1 MILAARRSLLGML
14 FGLLACLLMVGGPAG
29 AAVETPV
36 PALTQ
41 RVTDLTGTLA
51 PAQRQALD
59 EELAALQA
67 RKGAQLAVLIVPTT
81 GAESIEQF
89 ATRVFEQWRLG
100 RGKID
105 DGVLFV
111 VAKDDRAMRIE
122 VGYGLEGAISDV
134 LAGRIIREQVIP
146 HFRQDDYAAGI
157 QAGVQALIALIDGE
171 SLPPPPPQES
181 QASSGGSLWENLL
194 DVGLFLLVVLVAAPP
209 LVGGLFA
216 GVASAFVSGSL
227 LVGLGA
233 GVGVAALSWILG
245 LTGLK
250 RALRNRRGGGG
261 GGRGGGGFGG
271 GFGGGRSSGGGGGF
285 SGGGGRSG
293 GGGASG
299 RW

>member
-1 MILAARRSLLGML
+1 MILAGRRSLLWAL
-14 FGLLACLLMVGGPAG
+14 FGLLACLLMAGGPVS
-29 AAVETPV
+29 AAAETPPV

-59 EELAALQA
+59 DELAALQA
-67 RKGAQLAVLIVPTT
+67 RKGAQLAVLIVPST

-111 VAKDDRAMRIE
+111 VAKNDRAMRIE

-146 HFRQDDYAAGI
+146 HFQQDDYAAGI
-157 QAGVQALIALIDGE
+157 QAGVQALVALIDGE
-171 SLPPPPPQES
+171 ALPPPPRQQS
-181 QASSGGSLWENLL
+181 QASSDGSLWENLL

-216 GVASAFVSGSL
+216 GVVGGFVSGSL

-250 RALRNRRGGGG
+250 RALRNRGGGG

-271 GFGGGRSSGGGGGF
+271 GFGGGRSSGGGGF

>member
-1 MILAARRSLLGML
+1 MILAGRRSLLWAL
-14 FGLLACLLMVGGPAG
+14 FGLLACLLMAGGPVS
-29 AAVETPV
+29 AAAETPPV

-59 EELAALQA
+59 DELAALQA
-67 RKGAQLAVLIVPTT
+67 RKGAQLAVLIVPST

-111 VAKDDRAMRIE
+111 VAKNDRAMRIE

-146 HFRQDDYAAGI
+146 HFQQDDYAAGI
-157 QAGVQALIALIDGE
+157 QAGVQALVALIDGE
-171 SLPPPPPQES
+171 ALPPPPRQQS
-181 QASSGGSLWENLL
+181 QATSDGSLWENLL
-194 DVGLFLLVVLVAAPP
+194 GVGLLLLVVLVAAPP

-216 GVASAFVSGSL
+216 GVVGGFVSGSL

-250 RALRNRRGGGG
+250 RALRNRGGGG

-271 GFGGGRSSGGGGGF
+271 GFGGGRSSGGGGF